1 MSIASVCLRWRA
13 VALSPTMRHL
23 WTYISLSV
31 PRLPIGS
38 SNLRHTIIR
47 SDIICIVDDFDEF
60 YLARSGHER
69 LILSSISP
77 QGTTM
82 TQETFCLY
90 MRPDFPSSS
99 SMALELCSLPSL
111 LNIEKSI
118 LAATLKLRWTSWSTS
133 NSVRLKVSAIA
144 GNLARA

>member
-69 LILSSISP
+69 LIVDLTPGNDDDSGNILPIHEAGLPLIFLNGSRIV
-77 QGTTM
+77 QL
-82 TQETFCLY
+82 TFLAEY
-90 MRPDFPSSS
+90 RKINFGRYFQTPMDQ
-99 SMALELCSLPSL
+99 LEYL
-111 LNIEKSI
+111 
-118 LAATLKLRWTSWSTS
+118 
-133 NSVRLKVSAIA
+133 
-144 GNLARA
+144 